1 MQDQRQIRGKTF
13 QNLASVAVS
22 GAAAT
27 AVTPLPHCTVTPAF
41 MGNEE
46 LPAQAD
52 IQKFGETRY
61 WSSELGFRQ
70 DC

>member
-1 MQDQRQIRGKTF
+1 MGKTS

-27 AVTPLPHCTVTPAF
+27 AVAPLPDCTVTPAF
-41 MGNEE
+41 VGGEE

-52 IQKFGETRY
+52 IQKFGETQY
-61 WSSELGFRQ
+61 WSSKLGFRQ